1 MVRSEAQLGV
11 APLRNCCGLLGTL
24 ASPPDTAT
32 RAGRWQLVAPRS
44 GEVFIPF
51 VQLVSGWSVQGR
63 GPVSVSGSDAV
74 LEKHLPR
81 ARCRYLYLYLR
92 NTAASFS
99 DRSQPGVTLPLQLYL
114 VIISLQRHD
123 R

>member
-11 APLRNCCGLLGTL
+11 APLRNCCGLLGSL

-32 RAGRWQLVAPRS
+32 RGGRWQLVAPRS

-51 VQLVSGWSVQGR
+51 VPPSAWSVQGR

-81 ARCRYLYLYLR
+81 ARCRYLYLR

-99 DRSQPGVTLPLQLYL
+99 DRSQPGVTLPLQFYL